1 MGERATWSDLGRS
14 IAGVAAC
21 LVLGWFA
28 FVRGVRVPLLGL
40 VDLGFHELGHLL
52 TYWLPD
58 VVTAAMGSITQ
69 VLVPVGLAV
78 YFGVRR
84 DLLGAG
90 LCLAW
95 AGTSAQNASVYIA
108 DAPYQALLLLG
119 GEHDWAFV
127 LGPEH
132 LNRLRDAHVIAGF
145 VKGTGLVLLLAG
157 TALCAWGAVGAG
169 GWKTVAPAASWA
181 SRVDMWS

>member
-28 FVRGVRVPLLGL
+28 FVRGVRVPLLG
-40 VDLGFHELGHLL
+40 
-52 TYWLPD
+52 
-58 VVTAAMGSITQ
+58 
-69 VLVPVGLAV
+69 
-78 YFGVRR
+78 
-84 DLLGAG
+84 
-90 LCLAW
+90 
-95 AGTSAQNASVYIA
+95 
-108 DAPYQALLLLG
+108 

-145 VKGTGLVLLLAG
+145 VRGTGLVLLLAG
-157 TALCAWGAVGAG
+157 IALCAWGASGSGDRTAV
-169 GWKTVAPAASWA
+169 PPPRSRAST
-181 SRVDMWS
+181 VDMWS